1 MVVNDKEG
9 KKRIKVAYTVDFP
22 GLEKEYST
30 ELRPFIID
38 PEYLYTHMTIDAVH
52 EAQFMQRDVMKSQT
66 NVKKKVDDY
75 LKDVVDSDKKDTGY
89 THQEVASSVAALDN
103 DLITKADEQRE
114 DKETTLAS
122 GSSTI
127 QTATKTAST
136 TQVDSNDTP
145 KTTLASDNK

>member
-1 MVVNDKEG
+1 
-9 KKRIKVAYTVDFP
+9 
-22 GLEKEYST
+22 
-30 ELRPFIID
+30 
-38 PEYLYTHMTIDAVH
+38 MTIDAVH

-122 GSSTI
+122 GSSISTIAKKPINQESSGSTI